1 MEQALFALT
10 LIEIKENFDELST
23 KYFTTFLKVYAIE
36 PKQVLKKEG
45 KDIQYQVIK
54 AYSN

>member
-1 MEQALFALT
+1 LK
-10 LIEIKENFDELST
+10 EIKENFDELST

-54 AYSN
+54 AYST